1 MLKPNPD
8 RSLHLTLWGLLVVVL
23 SWSLIGCHDYFTW
36 WMEAF
41 PFFIGTALLVAVYD
55 RFRFTRL
62 VCYLM
67 FFHAIVLIVGAHYTY
82 AEVPAGH
89 WVKDLLGLA
98 RNPYDRLGHFMQ
110 GLVPAMV
117 SREILIRNRVV
128 KSRGWLNFIV
138 ISICLAFSALYEL
151 LEWQTAVWTGEAAE
165 SFLGTQGDVWDT
177 QWDMALALIGASTA
191 LLLLSGAHDRQ
202 LEKTE

>member
-41 PFFIGTALLVAVYD
+41 PFFIGTALLLAVYD

-89 WVKDLLGLA
+89 WVKNLLGIS

-191 LLLLSGAHDRQ
+191 LLALSRPHDKQ
-202 LEKTE
+202 LEQIK